1 MLRQM
6 ERSAIYLLAKR
17 GKSQRQIARELGYS
31 RETVARVL
39 REPVEK
45 APARRTRSS
54 QVDPYRPQIEEWVRA
69 KLTAVRMLELAR
81 ADSVQPYRG
90 GRSVFNE
97 AVRRIRLAQQ
107 QAEADVPV
115 RFEGL
120 PGEYLQVDWGE
131 IRRFPFT
138 QQLPQTRYFLA
149 CRLKYSRWSWVRFTD
164 NMRQETLVR
173 GLVDCLGALGWV
185 PWVLVF
191 DNMKTVTTG
200 RDAAG
205 EPVWHPAF
213 WQVAQEFGFHPEA
226 CAIGAGNQKGS
237 VESLVKWVKGNFLAG
252 RSFVDDTDLAQQAA
266 EWVAEANQRPSS
278 ATGDPPVRRLAAEA
292 QRGGPLP
299 PTAHDYGLLMASRV
313 TRESLVPVE
322 GNAYSVPLGHVG
334 APVTVRLHRER
345 VLIWRDTVPLA
356 EHRRAPAGA
365 QRRVIEPAHF
375 TALFARKPRA
385 QVMLYRQAL
394 LDLGEPAT
402 SYLTEVSCR
411 RRDRLRTEVL
421 SIYAAWQQQGSAAL
435 LAAMTAAAQA
445 GAYGAEYLTTLLTP
459 QDSPPAATSV
469 SLLLALPGVPA
480 QTEIDRRLSDYEVYV
495 AGGSA
500 TDAGEVVG

>member
-1 MLRQM
+1 M

-31 RETVARVL
+31 RATVARVL
-39 REPVEK
+39 HEPVEK

-54 QVDPYRPQIEEWVRA
+54 LVDPYRPQIEQWVREG
-69 KLTAVRMLELAR
+69 LTAVRRRELAR
-81 ADSVQPYRG
+81 ADPVQPYRG

-107 QAEADVPV
+107 QATADVPV

-120 PGEYLQVDWGE
+120 PAEYLQVDWGE

-138 QQLPQTRYFLA
+138 QQLPHTRYFLA
-149 CRLKYSRWSWVRFTD
+149 CRLKYSRWSWVRFTE

-173 GLVDCLGALGWV
+173 GLVACFGALGWV

-205 EPVWHPAF
+205 EPIWHPALL
-213 WQVAQEFGFHPEA
+213 QLAHEFGFHPEA

-237 VESLVKWVKGNFLAG
+237 VESLVKWVQGNFLAG

-278 ATGDPPVRRLAAEA
+278 ATGDPPVLRLAAEA
-292 QRGGPLP
+292 QRGGALP
-299 PTAHDYGLLMASRV
+299 PTAHDYGLLLTSRV

-334 APVTVRLHRER
+334 APVTVRLHCER
-345 VLIWRDTVPLA
+345 VVIWRDTVCLT

-375 TALFARKPRA
+375 TALFGRKPRA

-421 SIYAAWQQQGSAAL
+421 SIYAAWQQQGTAAL

-445 GAYGAEYLTTLLTP
+445 GAYGAEYLATLLWTR
-459 QDSPPAATSV
+459 DTVPAAV
-469 SLLLALPGVPA
+469 DAGRLLPLPGVPA
-480 QTEIDRRLSDYEVYV
+480 QAEIDRRLSDYEVYV
-495 AGGSA
+495 EGGGA
-500 TDAGEVVG
+500 TDAGDAREVVG